1 MFGIDGSLHMIFGC
15 FDHVA
20 NFGLSAGSVEHL
32 LQPQNI
38 GMIDL
43 LQVMIAFDVIL
54 IRSL

>member
-32 LQPQNI
+32 LQPQDV

-43 LQVMIAFDVIL
+43 LQVIIASDVIL